1 VGGIVVGSSAPPLPL
16 QCSVSKSK
24 EMGRTFLPAGVLI
37 GDEQSRML
45 AYGTPGA
52 DPSEKNCT
60 LALTASRTLG
70 AISSHQQS
78 RSAPTSE
85 PSETVCMLVLP
96 GSATVPLQSAEV
108 GST

>member
-1 VGGIVVGSSAPPLPL
+1 
-16 QCSVSKSK
+16 VSKSK
-24 EMGRTFLPAGVLI
+24 ELGRTFVPAGVLI

-78 RSAPTSE
+78 RSPYGAPNAE
-85 PSETVCMLVLP
+85 PSETVCMLALP